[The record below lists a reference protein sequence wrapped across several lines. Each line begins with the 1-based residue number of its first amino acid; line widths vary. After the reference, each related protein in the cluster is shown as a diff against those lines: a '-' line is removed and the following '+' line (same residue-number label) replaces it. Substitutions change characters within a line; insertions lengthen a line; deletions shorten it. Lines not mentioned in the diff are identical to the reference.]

1 MKRRLKKKYYRKYV
15 QYVLSDVSFPPE
27 GYGKPG
33 YRGVLR
39 EVAEFTPVLLD
50 TSDPMLFSVET
61 RVACQKYGLYFWV
74 YRKGTPESCLI
85 VVVSAEYPQIFEI
98 SYNDLTE
105 DVPLEHYQV
114 LTETTACGPEW
125 GKA

>member
-1 MKRRLKKKYYRKYV
+1 MKKRLKKKFYRKYV
-15 QYVLSDVSFPPE
+15 QYVLADVSAPPE
-27 GYGKPG
+27 GFGKPG

-39 EVAEFTPVLLD
+39 NAEELTPVQLD
-50 TSDPMLFSVET
+50 TSDPTLFSAET
-61 RVACQKYGLYFWV
+61 RIACQKCGLYFWA

-98 SYNDLTE
+98 SYNNLTE
-105 DVPLEHYQV
+105 DIPLEHYQV
-114 LTETTACGPEW
+114 LTETTTCGPGW